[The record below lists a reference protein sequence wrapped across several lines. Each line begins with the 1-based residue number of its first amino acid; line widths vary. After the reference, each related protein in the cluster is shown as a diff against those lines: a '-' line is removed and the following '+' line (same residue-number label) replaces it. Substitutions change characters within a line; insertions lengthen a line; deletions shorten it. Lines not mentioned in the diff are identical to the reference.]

1 MDRVKI
7 LAEIGHKEKNG
18 IFVVTVPTAVSA
30 NKTIKKIL
38 DNYCDSKT
46 ALFLSGGK
54 TPRKLYG
61 EISSEKTLKAG
72 AVLMV
77 DERFGEKLH
86 RHSNELMIQG
96 TGLLKYFES
105 RNVRFYPILAD
116 EQEIKDT
123 ALQYDETLR
132 FLLKFFPK
140 TVGLL
145 GLGDDGHTAGIPAI
159 PSIAKRILE
168 DQSSLVTY
176 YEDESGVYGARI
188 TMTFLALSQLDLI
201 LILVL
206 GQEKREAL
214 KLMFDSG
221 PIEEIPARFYLKPE
235 IAGKTILV
243 TDQVV

>member
-1 MDRVKI
+1 M
-7 LAEIGHKEKNG
+7 
-18 IFVVTVPTAVSA
+18 S
-30 NKTIKKIL
+30 
-38 DNYCDSKT
+38 
-46 ALFLSGGK
+46 SGGSALSLLDPSILPENVNL
-54 TPRKLYG
+54 TV
-61 EISSEKTLKAG
+61 S
-72 AVLMV
+72 VL
-77 DERFGEKLH
+77 DEHYVADPNERNFEKLKKTEFF
-86 RHSNELMIQG
+86 RVATKQPPSSQIRTPPVYDYFTLLRGIDPYGG
-96 TGLLKYFES
+96 TVEEAGKRFDLVLKNWMSE
-105 RNVRFYPILAD
+105 NPDGKIVC
-116 EQEIKDT
+116 
-123 ALQYDETLR
+123 
-132 FLLKFFPK
+132 
-140 TVGLL
+140 TVGM
-145 GLGDDGHTAGIPAI
+145 GADGHTAGIPAI

-176 YEDESGVYGARI
+176 YDDESGVYGARI